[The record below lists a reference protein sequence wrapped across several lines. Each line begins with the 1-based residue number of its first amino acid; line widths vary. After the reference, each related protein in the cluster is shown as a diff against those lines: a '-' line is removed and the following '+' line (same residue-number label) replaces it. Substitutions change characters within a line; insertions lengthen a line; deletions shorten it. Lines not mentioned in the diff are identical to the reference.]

1 MPSTQLT
8 LTVGPRDPGPFE
20 DALLALGADAV
31 TLEDAADDPVL
42 EPRPGEMPLW
52 PTVRV
57 KAVWGVALDASGWCQ
72 ALGLTGSTRI
82 TEPDL
87 LAAILACL
95 AAQGCAVAGL
105 DPPLL
110 ETLDDRAWEREWL
123 RDFKP
128 MRFGRRLWICPDGQ
142 APNLAPGDDRT
153 TIVRIDL
160 DPGLAFGT
168 GTHPTTRL
176 CLEWLD
182 ANLPDRE
189 PGTEPGTRT
198 RKPGTVT
205 VIDYGCGSGV
215 LAIAALKLGA
225 SHATGV
231 DIDPQALLASAQNA
245 QRNGV
250 QLDLQLAADID
261 ARAIASPPITPTT
274 PTSLAPADLVLANIL
289 AGPLVEL
296 APRLA
301 GLVHPGGRIVLA
313 GLLAGQAAA
322 VTAAYRPWFDIGP
335 SATRD
340 GWTLISGR
348 RHAP

>member
-8 LTVGPRDPGPFE
+8 LTLGPRDPAPFE

-57 KAVWGVALDASGWCQ
+57 KAVWGVALDAPGWAQ
-72 ALGLTGSTRI
+72 ALGLTGSNRI
-82 TEPDL
+82 AEPEL
-87 LAAILACL
+87 PAAILACL
-95 AAQGCAVAGL
+95 AAQGCAVDGL
-105 DPPLL
+105 DPPLV

-142 APNLAPGDDRT
+142 APDLAPGDDPT

-182 ANLPDRE
+182 ANFADRA
-189 PGTEPGTRT
+189 PGTASETRTRT
-198 RKPGTVT
+198 RKPGT

-225 SHATGV
+225 TRATGV

-245 QRNGV
+245 ERNGV
-250 QLDLQLAADID
+250 RLDLHLAADID
-261 ARAIASPPITPTT
+261 ACAVASPTIPPTP
-274 PTSLAPADLVLANIL
+274 LVPADLVLANIL

-296 APRLA
+296 APRLS
-301 GLVHPGGRIVLA
+301 GLVRPGGRIVLA
-313 GLLAGQAAA
+313 GLLVEQADA
-322 VTAAYRPWFDIGP
+322 VTAAYRPWFDIAP

-340 GWTLISGR
+340 GWTLVSGR

>member
-8 LTVGPRDPGPFE
+8 LTLGPRDPGPFE
-20 DALLALGADAV
+20 DGLLGLGADAV

-52 PTVRV
+52 PTVRI
-57 KAVWGVALDASGWCQ
+57 KAVWGAARDAAGWWQ
-72 ALGLTGSTRI
+72 ALALTGTPLA
-82 TEPDL
+82 EPEL
-87 LAAILACL
+87 PAAILAFL
-95 AAQGCAVAGL
+95 AAQGCEVAGL

-142 APNLAPGDDRT
+142 APDLAPGDDPT

-182 ANLPDRE
+182 SNVPDKQA
-189 PGTEPGTRT
+189 G
-198 RKPGTVT
+198 T

-215 LAIAALKLGA
+215 LAIAALKLGMTR
-225 SHATGV
+225 ATGV

-245 QRNGV
+245 ERNGLR
-250 QLDLQLAADID
+250 LDLQLANDGDSDDPRRPPSAARRPRAGQHPRGPAGRARTATGR
-261 ARAIASPPITPTT
+261 ARAPGRPDRACG
-274 PTSLAPADLVLANIL
+274 PARRA
-289 AGPLVEL
+289 
-296 APRLA
+296 
-301 GLVHPGGRIVLA
+301 
-313 GLLAGQAAA
+313 
-322 VTAAYRPWFDIGP
+322 
-335 SATRD
+335 
-340 GWTLISGR
+340 GR
-348 RHAP
+348 RSDSGLPPVV

>member
-1 MPSTQLT
+1 VPSTQVTLT
-8 LTVGPRDPGPFE
+8 LGPRDPGPFE
-20 DALLALGADAV
+20 DTLLGLGADAV

-57 KAVWGVALDASGWCQ
+57 KAVWGVALDAVGWSH
-72 ALGLTGSTRI
+72 ALGVAGEALADIGLPTALLTH
-82 TEPDL
+82 
-87 LAAILACL
+87 LAAH
-95 AAQGCAVAGL
+95 GCEVAGL
-105 DPPLL
+105 DPPLV
-110 ETLDDRAWEREWL
+110 ETLDDREWEREWL

-128 MRFGRRLWICPDGQ
+128 MRFGRRLWICPAGQ
-142 APNLAPGDDRT
+142 APTPGPDDDPSG
-153 TIVRIDL
+153 IVRIDL

-182 ANLPDRE
+182 ANLPGNE
-189 PGTEPGTRT
+189 PGPAGRTLT
-198 RKPGTVT
+198 RKPGSVL
-205 VIDYGCGSGV
+205 DYGCGSGV

-225 SHATGV
+225 TQATGV

-245 QRNGV
+245 ERNGV
-250 QLDLQLAADID
+250 CLDLQLASDSDADPH
-261 ARAIASPPITPTT
+261 RNPPLP
-274 PTSLAPADLVLANIL
+274 PVDLVLANIL
-289 AGPLVEL
+289 AGPLVEF

-301 GLVHPGGRIVLA
+301 ALVRPGGRIVLA
-313 GLLAGQAAA
+313 GLLAEQAGA
-322 VTAAYRPWFDIGP
+322 VTAAYRPWFDIAP
-335 SATRD
+335 STTRD